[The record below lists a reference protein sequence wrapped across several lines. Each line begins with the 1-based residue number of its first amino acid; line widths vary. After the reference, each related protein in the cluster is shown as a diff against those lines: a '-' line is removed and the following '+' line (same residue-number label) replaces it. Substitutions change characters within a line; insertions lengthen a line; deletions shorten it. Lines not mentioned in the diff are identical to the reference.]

1 MEHTVSSLRSILTP
15 AASSTSST
23 VKVISESNYY
33 KFEDVDAGNRDLLRM
48 LYHHH
53 VEEFSRLPPRGVEI
67 LSEGTEVELD
77 ETEAKLEETEAEVI
91 SRGSWNPWSTPFFL
105 PPHQEEPLCTEI
117 TEYVFPKAAL
127 SKQKQWR

>member
-1 MEHTVSSLRSILTP
+1 
-15 AASSTSST
+15 
-23 VKVISESNYY
+23 
-33 KFEDVDAGNRDLLRM
+33 M

-53 VEEFSRLPPRGVEI
+53 EEKEEEEDRPLSVPSVFSRLPSVEI
-67 LSEGTEVELD
+67 ISED
-77 ETEAKLEETEAEVI
+77 TEAKLEGTEAEVI
-91 SRGSWNPWSTPFFL
+91 SRDSWNTPFPL